1 MRMSH
6 IIASIALGTAAISFL
21 APTALAQ
28 DAAEVT
34 TSVEAPLPSGEFIK
48 KKKKLKGDW
57 SVVERDGSTY
67 IQFDENFRAARGPD
81 LKVFLSPTDV
91 ATVTGDTAVNGAI
104 NLGELQSTKGAQE
117 YLVPEGVNLA
127 DYSSVL
133 VHCEQYAVLWGG
145 GDL

>member
-1 MRMSH
+1 MRISTL
-6 IIASIALGTAAISFL
+6 IASIALGTTALTFV
-21 APTALAQ
+21 APTAFAQ
-28 DAAEVT
+28 ADAAVST
-34 TSVEAPLPSGEFIK
+34 ASEAALPSGEFIK

-57 SVVERDGSTY
+57 SVVERDGNTY

-81 LKVFLSPTDV
+81 LKIFLSPSDV
-91 ATVTGDTAVNGAI
+91 ASVTGDTAVDGSL